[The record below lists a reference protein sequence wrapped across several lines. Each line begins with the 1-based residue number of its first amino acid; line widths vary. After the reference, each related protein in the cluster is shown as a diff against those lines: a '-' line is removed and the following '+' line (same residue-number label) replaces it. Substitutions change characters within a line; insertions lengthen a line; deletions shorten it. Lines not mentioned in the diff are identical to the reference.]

1 MNAKYLLTWGIVV
14 GFGLGAVAISGLKA
28 QTKPDTYDPPGYV
41 VVEVT
46 FKNQDEDKERYI
58 REFFPQHIRAIEE
71 QGGIYVVLDGKP
83 TSFRGSRPGDRVVIM
98 RFPDMAKA
106 KAWYN
111 SPDAKAAEAIGD
123 KYADFKIFAVAGI
136 RQ

>member
-58 REFFPQHIRAIEE
+58 REFFPQHH
-71 QGGIYVVLDGKP
+71 QGNRGTRRNICGARRQTYVVP
-83 TSFRGSRPGDRVVIM
+83 RIAPWRSRCHHAFPGH
-98 RFPDMAKA
+98 
-106 KAWYN
+106 
-111 SPDAKAAEAIGD
+111 G
-123 KYADFKIFAVAGI
+123 
-136 RQ
+136 